1 MKDAWPKHSETVNE
15 KDRGD
20 IQRGMGIT
28 RGWRSLCCSFWV
40 RFVNAVGMGMLSGA
54 EEDDD
59 DLDDEEE
66 EEDDL
71 DEAEVGFFLFITFLA
86 VVVCIPEHPRS
97 LDLDFV
103 DTLLLFPVE

>member
-66 EEDDL
+66 DDL

-97 LDLDFV
+97 LDLDFI

>member
-66 EEDDL
+66 DDL